1 MSNYSLNKVIKKSNS
16 IIVNKIQNMQYA
28 KSKLVFGVR
37 LYTGSKL
44 QRTAGKTLE
53 SVPSLQVL
61 KLENHIGGF
70 PNPDRNFFWG
80 GRRGRAVGCY
90 HILLQSRFSLPDD
103 TCKLAKRKVLTL
115 RPTSQNGPEGSLT
128 VLMIQNSPE
137 RSIFGNSK
145 TCFKFL
151 FWSYGPLVAND
162 NS

>member
-1 MSNYSLNKVIKKSNS
+1 MPLYIAQSGDLDMCYRCLTDSLTTLKDRATQLLIKYKSG
-16 IIVNKIQNMQYA
+16 A
-28 KSKLVFGVR
+28 LV
-37 LYTGSKL
+37 T
-44 QRTAGKTLE
+44 Q
-53 SVPSLQVL
+53 
-61 KLENHIGGF
+61 LENHIGGF
-70 PNPDRNFFWG
+70 PNPNRNFFWG